1 MNAGGILH
9 TDDDPTDVAALDDRR
24 IAREKQARIDSI
36 EERGEFVWLMSSR
49 RGRRIVWRLLDKAG
63 VYRSSFSAEPG
74 VMAFQ
79 EGMRNIGLMIV
90 AQIHAAAP
98 GSYVRMIEE
107 HRNGRSGTGS
117 TNE

>member
-1 MNAGGILH
+1 MHAEE
-9 TDDDPTDVAALDDRR
+9 DPTDVAALDERR

-36 EERGEFVWLMSSR
+36 EERGEFVWLMSSK
-49 RGRRIVWRLLDKAG
+49 RGRRIVWRLLEKAG

-79 EGMRNIGLMIV
+79 EGQRNIGLMIV

-107 HRNGRSGTGS
+107 QRNGRSSSGTS
-117 TNE
+117 SE